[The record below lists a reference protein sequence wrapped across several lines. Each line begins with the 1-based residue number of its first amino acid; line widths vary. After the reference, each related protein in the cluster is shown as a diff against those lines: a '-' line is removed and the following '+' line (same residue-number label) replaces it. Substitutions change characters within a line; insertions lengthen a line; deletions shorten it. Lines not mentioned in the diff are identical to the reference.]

1 MNLEKQDMHKNL
13 YNSCILAQTQ
23 FKEKVKNKIKE
34 RHRSARKIKENIDLK
49 NDRKF
54 KDNQESEILKHI
66 KIDHMKEEDRQKRD
80 DKRKEMDDKMK
91 KIDSFINE
99 KELLNQRRKDID
111 NEFSHD
117 LVYFSNEI
125 QNLMYRRQMDNKA
138 LNNVKNMVITNPKL
152 ADITSGIE

>member
-1 MNLEKQDMHKNL
+1 
-13 YNSCILAQTQ
+13 
-23 FKEKVKNKIKE
+23 
-34 RHRSARKIKENIDLK
+34 
-49 NDRKF
+49 
-54 KDNQESEILKHI
+54 
-66 KIDHMKEEDRQKRD
+66 
-80 DKRKEMDDKMK
+80 MDDKMK

-117 LVYFSNEI
+117 LVYYSNEI